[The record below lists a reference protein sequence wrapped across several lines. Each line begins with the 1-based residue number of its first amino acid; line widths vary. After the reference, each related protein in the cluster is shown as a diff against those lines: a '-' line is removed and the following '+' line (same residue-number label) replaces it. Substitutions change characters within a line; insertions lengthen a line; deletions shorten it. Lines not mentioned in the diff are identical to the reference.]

1 MPSGKPIEHIGIIH
15 KIDGFNIQVSFSDQP
30 ACSGCHAKNVC
41 SIAGM
46 EKKSVDI
53 VQTGNFKIGEKV
65 MVILKKSLG
74 YKALLLG
81 YLIPFIIVLLFL
93 VLFSIF
99 LNNELLAGL
108 YSLLV
113 LIPYYMILY
122 RFRENIRRE
131 FSFLIRKLI

>member
-1 MPSGKPIEHIGIIH
+1 MPSGKPIEHIGIIQ
-15 KIDGFNIQVSFSDQP
+15 KIDGFNIQVSFSVQP

-46 EKKSVDI
+46 EQKSVHI
-53 VQTGNFKIGEKV
+53 IQTGNFRIGEQV

-93 VLFSIF
+93 VLFTIL

-113 LIPYYMILY
+113 LIPYYMVLY
-122 RFRENIRRE
+122 LFRENIRKE
-131 FSFLIRKLI
+131 FSFIIRKLV